1 MSKRTHSFQMD
12 TISSKIAT
20 VGIAILMA
28 IYIADVVL
36 KNTGHENVAYYFGY
50 GIGCVIGFI
59 EHLFA

>member
-1 MSKRTHSFQMD
+1 MD

-50 GIGCVIGFI
+50 GIGCVIGFV